1 MAPPAGEDRQG
12 CTAGSRKVITCLP
25 HPRHHHLPHHNYASR
40 FNEGAV
46 GSEEDPEKTFVLRP
60 QETAVFLI
68 KWSHN
73 NVIATPGSIHTDVSL
88 TWSIESRTRI
98 YERTCWHGNQYHY
111 FCDRFSSL
119 HFISRTN
126 RHNSRYSC
134 CCMFFRP
141 HTHTENIQRLL
152 LICTEL
158 LELSFSMFE
167 MTWESFDFFCLLL
180 NVWFLQPSHTER
192 PDCGGM
198 FYRCLRTITD
208 LFSKIVWVIY
218 FLLQFWLVKDIIDT
232 GKTMKTLLE
241 LLKQYQPKMVK
252 VAR

>member
-1 MAPPAGEDRQG
+1 M
-12 CTAGSRKVITCLP
+12 
-25 HPRHHHLPHHNYASR
+25 
-40 FNEGAV
+40 
-46 GSEEDPEKTFVLRP
+46 
-60 QETAVFLI
+60 
-68 KWSHN
+68 
-73 NVIATPGSIHTDVSL
+73 IATPGPIHTDVSL

-98 YERTCWHGNQYHY
+98 YAGACWHRKQYDC
-111 FCDRFSSL
+111 FCYRFSSL
-119 HFISRTN
+119 HFISRTS
-126 RHNSRYSC
+126 RHNTRYSC

-141 HTHTENIQRLL
+141 HTHTENMQRLH
-152 LICTEL
+152 LICPEL

-167 MTWESFDFFCLLL
+167 MTWESFDFFSLLL
-180 NVWFLQPSHTER
+180 NVRFLLLPPPTW
-192 PDCGGM
+192 
-198 FYRCLRTITD
+198 YRTCWLWRYVLPLSLRTITD